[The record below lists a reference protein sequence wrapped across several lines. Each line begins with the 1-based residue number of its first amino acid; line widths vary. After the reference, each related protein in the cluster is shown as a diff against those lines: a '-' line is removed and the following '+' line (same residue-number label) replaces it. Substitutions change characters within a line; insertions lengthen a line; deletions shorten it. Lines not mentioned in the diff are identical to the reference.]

1 MQYFHNPRCQ
11 KSREGLQLLKDNG
24 HDPEVVLY
32 MTEPLSPMALEVILT
47 KLDIDAEDLIRTKEK
62 VWKEE
67 FKDKELSEDELI
79 LAMIEYPQLME
90 RPILVNGEKAA
101 IGRPAENLL
110 EII

>member
-1 MQYFHNPRCQ
+1 MHYYHNPRCK
-11 KSREGLQLLKDNG
+11 KSREGLQLLEEKG
-24 HDPEVVLY
+24 LQPEVILY
-32 MTEPLSPMALEVILT
+32 MTEPLSPMDLEDILV
-47 KLDIDAEDLIRTKEK
+47 KLNIDAEDLIRSKEA

-90 RPILVNGEKAA
+90 RPILVNGDKAV
-101 IGRPAENLL
+101 IGRPTENLL